1 MKNCITDLD
10 RITAAIDPTGA
21 IETYLWDELTNG
33 AYWDSIGQMI
43 NQLESASCAA
53 GSWSRMIYT
62 RDILDCLAD
71 PQWQADIDDA
81 IADWRD
87 NTGESPDFP
96 DLSSMVT
103 FAVDHVAYQLA
114 SKLRSLDHVAV
125 VTAAAD
131 SCDPCPDVIAFD
143 TVWEAEDWVAEEIER
158 RVQHAVD
165 HSPHPVSEDDRDSM
179 VETETELFTITDERL

>member
-1 MKNCITDLD
+1 MTNRITDLD

-21 IETYLWDELTNG
+21 IETYLWDELTDG
-33 AYWDSIGQMI
+33 AYWESIGQMV

-158 RVQHAVD
+158 RVQYAVD
-165 HSPHPVSEDDRDSM
+165 HSPYPVSEDDRDSM

>member
-21 IETYLWDELTNG
+21 IETYLWDELTDG

-43 NQLESASCAA
+43 NQLEMASCAA
-53 GSWSRMIYT
+53 GSWGRMIYT

-131 SCDPCPDVIAFD
+131 SCDPNPDVIAFPSID
-143 TVWEAEDWVAEEIER
+143 EAQDWVAEEIER
-158 RVQHAVD
+158 RVPYEGG
-165 HSPHPVSEDDRDSM
+165 HSPYPVSEDDRDVL
-179 VETETELFTITDERL
+179 VEVEMQLFTITDERL

>member
-1 MKNCITDLD
+1 MSNRITDLN

-21 IETYLWDELTNG
+21 IENYLWDELTDG
-33 AYWDSIGQMI
+33 AYWESIGQMV

-53 GSWSRMIYT
+53 SSWGRMIYT
-62 RDILDCLAD
+62 RDILGCLAD

-87 NTGESPDFP
+87 NTGESPDLP

-131 SCDPCPDVIAFD
+131 SCDPNPDVIAFD

-158 RVQHAVD
+158 RVQYAVD